1 MAAAPTGVGRGGASE
16 RRYPAAALRG
26 AGQALLEAA
35 GLPTERAAVIAE
47 VLVEA
52 DLLGRGTHGLSLLP
66 RYLADLEAGSMRAT
80 GDPIVLSATESSL
93 AWDGRKLPGPW
104 LIHQALDVGFDR
116 IARAPVVTVTIGCS
130 HHIACLQAY
139 LRRATDRG
147 YVCLLACADP
157 VNTGVAPHG
166 GIRPALSTNPLAV
179 GIPTSR
185 DPMLIDFATSTTSFG
200 RARRV
205 AQEDGRLPGDWVVD
219 HEGNASNNPAVLFGE
234 SPGAILPLGGIELG
248 YKGFGLMLLIEAL
261 ANGLAG
267 RGRATHQ
274 SGWLASVF
282 LLLIDPARFGGRAEF
297 LREMNYL
304 AESCRSSPPRR
315 KIDKVQLPG
324 DAALARRRRITA
336 QGIPVSGPLL
346 AQLETWAAKLKVS
359 LFA

>member
-1 MAAAPTGVGRGGASE
+1 MAVASTGIGRGDAPE
-16 RRYPAAALRG
+16 RRYTAAALRA
-26 AGQALLEAA
+26 AGQALLEAV
-35 GLPTERAAVIAE
+35 GLPAERAAVVAE

-52 DLLGRGTHGLSLLP
+52 DLLGRGTHGLALLP
-66 RYLADLEAGSMRAT
+66 RYLADLETGAMRTT

-93 AWDGRKLPGPW
+93 AWDGQQLPGPW
-104 LIHQALDVGFDR
+104 LMHQALNAGFDR
-116 IARAPVVTVTIGCS
+116 ISRTPVVTVTIGCS

-179 GIPTSR
+179 GVPTSG
-185 DPMLIDFATSTTSFG
+185 DPMLIDFATSATSFG
-200 RARRV
+200 VARRV
-205 AQEDGRLPGDWVVD
+205 AQEGGRLPGDWLID
-219 HEGNASNNPAVLFGE
+219 HKGNASNDPAVIFSE
-234 SPGAILPLGGIELG
+234 PPGAILPLGGIELG
-248 YKGFGLMLLIEAL
+248 YKGFGLTLVIEAL

-267 RGRATHQ
+267 RGRAMRQ

-282 LLLIDPARFGGRAEF
+282 LLLIDPAGFGGRAEF
-297 LREMNYL
+297 LREMDYL

-315 KIDKVQLPG
+315 EIDKVRLPG
-324 DAALARRRRITA
+324 DAALARSRRLAA

-346 AQLETWAAKLKVS
+346 AQLETWAGKLKVS